1 MTEPASTEAEA
12 ADSTTIPLFP
22 LGLVLFPGGQLP
34 LKVFEQ
40 RYVEMTK
47 SCLRNDSPFGVCLI
61 RHGREVGE
69 PADHETI
76 GCSARITNWEMPHP
90 GLFHLLCS
98 GERVFRVSRTHIE
111 HKSLIV
117 GDVQWLDCK
126 TGEMDS
132 SHFDICRRM
141 LDRPGLK
148 MPRGSAIASPNCC
161 HSIRRANRRCWQRRT
176 PDAGLPRSPGCSR
189 HPETALTT
197 TVVTA
202 TATAGCAPGPE
213 SHSSMHHR
221 REPSRVPPFQHASF
235 AS

>member
-132 SHFDICRRM
+132 SHFDICRRT
-141 LDRPGLK
+141 LERLI
-148 MPRGSAIASPNCC
+148 GSAGDGFFVGPARFDDAAWISYRLAELLPLDTQGKQAMLAETDTG
-161 HSIRRANRRCWQRRT
+161 RRLAT
-176 PDAGLPRSPGCSR
+176 LAGLLP
-189 HPETALTT
+189 
-197 TVVTA
+197 
-202 TATAGCAPGPE
+202 
-213 SHSSMHHR
+213 SS
-221 REPSRVPPFQHASF
+221 
-235 AS
+235 

>member
-126 TGEMDS
+126 SNPEGTYELHDGQPGGYSWHDVIDTMAGLRHGKPVAAIKIPLVVVKLFSALNLITARAIGYAPMLTPGKVRELR
-132 SHFDICRRM
+132 HFDWGNEHHQSCFE
-141 LDRPGLK
+141 LDRK
-148 MPRGSAIASPNCC
+148 PN
-161 HSIRRANRRCWQRRT
+161 RWWWQ
-176 PDAGLPRSPGCSR
+176 
-189 HPETALTT
+189 
-197 TVVTA
+197 
-202 TATAGCAPGPE
+202 PE
-213 SHSSMHHR
+213 SKQNWNH
-221 REPSRVPPFQHASF
+221 
-235 AS
+235 